1 MIIKEL
7 SSSLILFSKGC
18 FSVLESHPRNKK
30 NVTDDA
36 IRSLAEKVISFG
48 AANADRAKVVAQY
61 QSVLKMKG
69 DTARGKIAFKKVC
82 AACHKLESVGYEIG
96 PNLAAMRNRG
106 REAILLN
113 VLDPNREVNP
123 QFLNY
128 TVTTTAGRVLT
139 GMITAETANSITL
152 TRADNKADTI
162 LRIDIDRMRSSGVS
176 LMPEGLEKDINQQML
191 ADVIE
196 YLGSIE

>member
-1 MIIKEL
+1 
-7 SSSLILFSKGC
+7 
-18 FSVLESHPRNKK
+18 
-30 NVTDDA
+30 
-36 IRSLAEKVISFG
+36 
-48 AANADRAKVVAQY
+48 
-61 QSVLKMKG
+61 
-69 DTARGKIAFKKVC
+69 
-82 AACHKLESVGYEIG
+82 
-96 PNLAAMRNRG
+96 MRNRG

-162 LRIDIDRMRSSGVS
+162 LRIDIDTMISSGVT
-176 LMPEGLEKDINQQML
+176 LMPEGL
-191 ADVIE
+191 
-196 YLGSIE
+196 